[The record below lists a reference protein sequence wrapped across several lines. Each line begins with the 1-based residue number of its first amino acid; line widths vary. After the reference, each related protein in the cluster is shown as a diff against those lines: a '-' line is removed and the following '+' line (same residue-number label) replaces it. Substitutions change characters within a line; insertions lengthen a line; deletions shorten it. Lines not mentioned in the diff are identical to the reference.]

1 MHIHDQELDVRGL
14 KCPLPILRTK
24 KALADMATGQVL
36 RVAATDPGTVKDFA
50 AFARQTGHE
59 LLSSGEQSAEG
70 AAGEFVFLIRR
81 K

>member
-1 MHIHDQELDVRGL
+1 MSTSELDVRGL

-24 KALADMATGQVL
+24 KALAGMASGQLL
-36 RVAATDPGTVKDFA
+36 RVLATDPSAKKDFE

-59 LLSSGEQSAEG
+59 LEDQSAAD
-70 AAGEFVFLIRR
+70 AAEFVFVIRR

>member
-1 MHIHDQELDVRGL
+1 MSTSELDVRGL

-24 KALADMATGQVL
+24 KALAGMASGQLL
-36 RVAATDPGTVKDFA
+36 RVLATDPSAKKDFE

-59 LLSSGEQSAEG
+59 LEDQSAAD
-70 AAGEFVFLIRR
+70 AAEFIFVIRR

>member
-1 MHIHDQELDVRGL
+1 MMSTSELDVRGL

-24 KALADMATGQVL
+24 KALAGMASGQLL
-36 RVAATDPGTVKDFA
+36 RVLATDPSAKKDFE

-59 LLSSGEQSAEG
+59 LEDQSAAD
-70 AAGEFVFLIRR
+70 AAEFVFVIRR

>member
-1 MHIHDQELDVRGL
+1 MNHPETELDVRGL

-24 KALADMATGQVL
+24 KALAAMASGQLL
-36 RVAATDPGTVKDFA
+36 RVLATDPSARKDFE

-59 LLSSGEQSAEG
+59 LEDQSAAD
-70 AAGEFVFLIRR
+70 AAEFVFLIRR

>member
-1 MHIHDQELDVRGL
+1 MNVDTELDVRGL

-24 KALADMATGQVL
+24 KALATMASGKVL
-36 RVAATDPGTVKDFA
+36 KVLATDPSARKDFE

-59 LLSSGEQSAEG
+59 LEDQSA
-70 AAGEFVFLIRR
+70 ADTAEFVFLIRR